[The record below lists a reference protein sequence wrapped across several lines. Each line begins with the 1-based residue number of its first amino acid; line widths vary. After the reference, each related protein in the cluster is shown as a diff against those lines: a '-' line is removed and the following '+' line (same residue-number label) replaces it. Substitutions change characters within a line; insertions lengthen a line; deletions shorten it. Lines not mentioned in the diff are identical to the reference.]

1 MIVFDHRD
9 LSRRG
14 NNNGFRSGIFVT
26 PAVLAGFVK
35 IKYVMG
41 VFDGPDPV
49 SPAFENG
56 NQFFDEG
63 GFACLRST
71 DYTNDGGHNLV
82 SKIL

>member
-1 MIVFDHRD
+1 
-9 LSRRG
+9 
-14 NNNGFRSGIFVT
+14 
-26 PAVLAGFVK
+26 
-35 IKYVMG
+35 VMG
-41 VFDGPDPV
+41 VFDGPYPV
-49 SPAFENG
+49 SPTFENG